1 MPAPGPRSLRI
12 LGTGAA
18 LPADAVT
25 SAELDDRLGLAPGT
39 VEATTG
45 VRVRYVE
52 KGSAAALGAR
62 AASQALAAAD
72 LTLDDVDL
80 VVAASGTPDQP
91 LPYNAALLHEELA
104 PARPLPSFDV
114 GASCLSFLT
123 ALDLVATL
131 VDAGRYERVLVVSSD
146 LASVGLDFSDLGASG
161 IFGDGAAA
169 AVLGP
174 AGGSGSAVLAAGFET
189 YSSGAH
195 ACEIKGGGSRWAPD
209 RVAGEGDYA
218 DWCRFRM
225 DGGAALRLAVRHLPP
240 LVERLTAAAGVP
252 VADTVV
258 VPHQASHLGLAW
270 LRHAL
275 ALDEGQLVDVYADHG
290 NQVGASLPF
299 ALHTA
304 VASGRLER
312 GDHALLL
319 GTGAGISMGGVL
331 LCY

>member
-62 AASQALAAAD
+62 AARQALAAAD

-189 YSSGAH
+189 HSSGAH

-240 LVERLTAAAGVP
+240 LVARLTAAAGVP

-275 ALDEGQLVDVYADHG
+275 ALDEDQLVDVYADHG

>member
-62 AASQALAAAD
+62 AARQALAAAD

-174 AGGSGSAVLAAGFET
+174 AGGTGSAVLAAGFET

-209 RVAGEGDYA
+209 RVTGEGDYA

-240 LVERLTAAAGVP
+240 LVARLTAAAGVP

-312 GDHALLL
+312 GGHALLL